1 MFGPDLAGREYEE
14 PMMTLPLSDSALIG
28 TCLAAS
34 ALGLLV
40 MTSGGNGST
49 PAPAPVESSLAVE
62 EGSAAPA
69 ATDILAELGATP
81 LAAPQSVDA
90 DFGAQV
96 RAYLLQN
103 PEVIFEAVAA
113 YEQRTAEA
121 QVDMD
126 RAILEA
132 NAEALF
138 NDGHS
143 WVGGNTDGDV
153 TLVEFIDY
161 RCGFCKRAHE
171 EVAALLEA
179 DSGIRL
185 ILKEFPILGPE
196 SELASRFAVAAL
208 RLGGD
213 TVYEVVQDSL
223 MRHDD
228 AITREFLEELA
239 AEQGLDFVQVGAE
252 MESEA
257 VTDILMENRA
267 LAQRLQI
274 SGTPTFVMETELIRG
289 FVPADVLIEI
299 AESLRE

>member
-1 MFGPDLAGREYEE
+1 
-14 PMMTLPLSDSALIG
+14 MTLPLTDTALIG
-28 TCLAAS
+28 SCLAAS

-40 MTSGGNGST
+40 LTSGGGSST
-49 PAPAPVESSLAVE
+49 APSAVVQITAE
-62 EGSAAPA
+62 QTETVGAAP
-69 ATDILAELGATP
+69 DILADLGA
-81 LAAPQSVDA
+81 APVAGVQAVDA
-90 DFGAQV
+90 EFGAQV

-121 QVDMD
+121 QGDMD

-132 NAEALF
+132 NADALF

-143 WVGGNTDGDV
+143 WVGGNPQGDI
-153 TLVEFIDY
+153 TLVEFMDY
-161 RCGFCKRAHE
+161 RCGFCKRAHD

-179 DSGIRL
+179 DGGIRL

-196 SELASRFAVAAL
+196 SELASRFAVASL

-213 TVYEVVQDSL
+213 DVYAVVQDRL

-228 AITREFLEELA
+228 AITLEFLEELA
-239 AEQGLDFVQVGAE
+239 GEEGLDFAAVATE
-252 MESEA
+252 MESDA
-257 VTDILMENRA
+257 VSDILMENRA

-274 SGTPTFVMETELIRG
+274 SGTPTFVMETEMIRG
-289 FVPADVLIEI
+289 FVPADALIDI
-299 AESLRE
+299 AESLRD